1 MAADTTTTRP
11 TYSTERL
18 SALADGVFAVALTL
32 LVLDLKLPPVPDGSQ
47 QALVADLAGQIPNL
61 IAWLISFVLVARF
74 WVVHHAIVASLARC
88 HVGTMVWNFVV
99 LALMSLVP
107 FAAALIGT
115 YEFDAVAVLIFAA
128 LMGVSG
134 LSLGLFARHAAS
146 ETHLQREEPAD
157 DLRWHWKY
165 HSVALPG
172 FAVVSALLLGV
183 EEVAALLIWGVEPLI
198 ALIAARRR
206 RG

>member
-1 MAADTTTTRP
+1 MTADTTKRP

-32 LVLDLKLPPVPDGSQ
+32 LVLDLKLPPVPAGSQ
-47 QALVADLAGQIPNL
+47 QALIADLEGQIPNL

-88 HVGTMVWNFVV
+88 HVATMAWNFVV

-107 FAAALIGT
+107 FAASLIGT
-115 YEFDAVAVLIFAA
+115 YEFDAVAVFIFAA
-128 LMGVSG
+128 LMGMAG
-134 LSLGLFARHAAS
+134 LSLGLFARHAAK
-146 ETHLQREEPAD
+146 ETHLHREAPAD
-157 DLRWHWKY
+157 DLHWHWKY
-165 HSVALPG
+165 HSRVLPAV
-172 FAVVSALLLGV
+172 AVVSVLLLGV
-183 EEVAALLIWGVEPLI
+183 EEVAALVALGLEPLI
-198 ALIAARRR
+198 AFLIMKRK

>member
-1 MAADTTTTRP
+1 MTPDAKAARP

-32 LVLDLKLPPVPDGSQ
+32 LVLDLKPPQAPPGSQ
-47 QALVADLAGQIPNL
+47 QALIADLEGQIPNL

-88 HVGTMVWNFVV
+88 HVGTMAWNFVV

-107 FAAALIGT
+107 FAAALIGA
-115 YEFDAVAVLIFAA
+115 YEFDAVAVFVFAA
-128 LMGVSG
+128 LMGVAG

-157 DLRWHWKY
+157 DLRWHWRY
-165 HSVALPG
+165 HSLVLPVFAALS
-172 FAVVSALLLGV
+172 VLLSSA
-183 EEVAALLIWGVEPLI
+183 EEVAALLVWAVEPLV
-198 ALIAARRR
+198 AFFVTRRR
-206 RG
+206 AR